1 MSKGESPSKTDKDEV
16 RHGGV
21 EETEERKT
29 GCVCPGCEALVLIP
43 EAPGSDRFGG
53 FSFIL

>member
-1 MSKGESPSKTDKDEV
+1 
-16 RHGGV
+16 V